1 MPQTWKLLAC
11 PSLASQIQG
20 LHTGPPKCHADTP
33 HPDSQSL
40 GDLLAPGASASPCW
54 LRPAKAPSSYSYLG
68 FSFCESPNP
77 FCGEGGGSSCQA
89 ARQTAV
95 WAPFLPLHQ
104 RGVRKGLSPVTPLSP
119 VFWNRTWRTTRMEP
133 RPLQSRMGESAP
145 GQGQVGTHPVLL
157 APGFWLPSPGPC
169 SVVHLTSLSS
179 LHPVLKRP
187 PHGAPVLHTMLV
199 PASPAHLH
207 QALYPAETPGL
218 VWPLSSHR

>member
-1 MPQTWKLLAC
+1 M
-11 PSLASQIQG
+11 
-20 LHTGPPKCHADTP
+20 
-33 HPDSQSL
+33 

-54 LRPAKAPSSYSYLG
+54 LLPAKAPSSYSYLG

-77 FCGEGGGSSCQA
+77 SCREGGGSSCQA
-89 ARQTAV
+89 ARQTVV

-133 RPLQSRMGESAP
+133 RPLQSRMGESVP

-169 SVVHLTSLSS
+169 SVVHLTSLSYLTSCPKETPAWGPCPAHYPSAS
-179 LHPVLKRP
+179 LTRP
-187 PHGAPVLHTMLV
+187 PPPGSLSCRNPQPLNSSSLRASFSV
-199 PASPAHLH
+199 PSPAG
-207 QALYPAETPGL
+207 TPGP
-218 VWPLSSHR
+218 VSAPPPTTSS